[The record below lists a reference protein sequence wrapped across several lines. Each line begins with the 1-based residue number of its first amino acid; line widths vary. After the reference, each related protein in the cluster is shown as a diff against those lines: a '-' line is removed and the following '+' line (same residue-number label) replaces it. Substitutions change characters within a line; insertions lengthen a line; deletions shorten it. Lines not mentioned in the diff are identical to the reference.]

1 MDVAK
6 IVAPDGVR
14 CETQVGSKKHALDV
28 LSQMLSAAIGNV
40 SAGRILEGLA
50 ARERLGSTGL
60 GASVAMPHT
69 RLGGIEKVTGAFLR
83 LDEPVPFDSLDQR
96 PVDLLFGL
104 VIPDGSQPAE
114 LTEVR
119 DLVSTL
125 RDPELQQRL
134 RAADGA
140 DALYDALAGNFTAG
154 MPAPAQ
160 RTTSG

>member
-6 IVAPDGVR
+6 IVTPERVR
-14 CETQVGSKKHALDV
+14 CEAQVGSKKHALDV
-28 LSQMLSAAIGNV
+28 LSQMLSAAVGNV

-69 RLGGIEKVTGAFLR
+69 RLGGIDKVTGAFLR

-104 VIPDGSQPAE
+104 VVPDGLRPAE

-119 DLVSTL
+119 ELVKTL
-125 RDPELQQRL
+125 KSPELQQRL

-140 DALYDALAGNFTAG
+140 DELYDVLTGT
-154 MPAPAQ
+154 PTVRSLSPAQ
-160 RTTSG
+160 RTTGG